1 LYQVVTAFRAARRN
15 PRRSAFANHRA
26 NTLARLRSLTDELE
40 RRPLHP
46 VATEAIRHCL
56 TLIERCGAA
65 PADGSDTASSNPKQ
79 QVAAIA
85 ERLTQIVNDRRCA

>member
-1 LYQVVTAFRAARRN
+1 MQRKEPFFRPASDPAAKLREYRD
-15 PRRSAFANHRA
+15 
-26 NTLARLRSLTDELE
+26 TVARLRALTDELE

-56 TLIERCGAA
+56 TLIERCGTLPTDAGERPPAA
-65 PADGSDTASSNPKQ
+65 PQT

-85 ERLTQIVNDRRCA
+85 ARLTELVNDRRCA